1 MTQLSDKEHNVQ
13 MEDMKSFDEQ
23 MPCVGIFWY
32 DPEDNT
38 LFGVRK
44 KELTP
49 QMVEEAAEKGKP
61 FINYP
66 QLHRQV
72 WAKEYFRAQ
81 AKHMDTKFKGDYTQ
95 VPRGRVAWTIDK
107 FIVLVGKW
115 AEPIQEKLT
124 ELLEKE
130 FSLPY
135 FEFVSSCWWA
145 SGPSRFRRS
154 SPSCWRK
161 NSRCRTSSSCTMS
174 TGIWA
179 TVGVV
184 ICQSKCPVNH
194 AYLQEPVSTT

>member
-81 AKHMDTKFKGDYTQ
+81 AKHLDT
-95 VPRGRVAWTIDK
+95 

-115 AEPIQEKLT
+115 AEPVQEQLT
-124 ELLEKE
+124 ELLEQE

-135 FEFVSSCWWA
+135 FEFVYDEHWDLGHGW
-145 SGPSRFRRS
+145 SGDMP
-154 SPSCWRK
+154 K
-161 NSRCRTSSSCTMS
+161 
-174 TGIWA
+174 
-179 TVGVV
+179 
-184 ICQSKCPVNH
+184 
-194 AYLQEPVSTT
+194 

>member
-81 AKHMDTKFKGDYTQ
+81 AKHLDTKFKGDYTQ

-107 FIVLVGKW
+107 
-115 AEPIQEKLT
+115 
-124 ELLEKE
+124 
-130 FSLPY
+130 
-135 FEFVSSCWWA
+135 
-145 SGPSRFRRS
+145 
-154 SPSCWRK
+154 
-161 NSRCRTSSSCTMS
+161 SSCTTS
-174 TGIWA
+174 IGTLVTAGQETCNHGSAGKREFQKYSNGFRTIHR
-179 TVGVV
+179 
-184 ICQSKCPVNH
+184 PV
-194 AYLQEPVSTT
+194 P

>member
-49 QMVEEAAEKGKP
+49 LMVEES
-61 FINYP
+61 
-66 QLHRQV
+66 
-72 WAKEYFRAQ
+72 RAQ
-81 AKHMDTKFKGDYTQ
+81 GVDVIDYPLSTLNFQLSTISAQ

-115 AEPIQEKLT
+115 AEPIQEQLT
-124 ELLEKE
+124 ELLEQE

-135 FEFVSSCWWA
+135 FEFV
-145 SGPSRFRRS
+145 
-154 SPSCWRK
+154 
-161 NSRCRTSSSCTMS
+161 
-174 TGIWA
+174 
-179 TVGVV
+179 
-184 ICQSKCPVNH
+184 
-194 AYLQEPVSTT
+194 YDEPIEQ